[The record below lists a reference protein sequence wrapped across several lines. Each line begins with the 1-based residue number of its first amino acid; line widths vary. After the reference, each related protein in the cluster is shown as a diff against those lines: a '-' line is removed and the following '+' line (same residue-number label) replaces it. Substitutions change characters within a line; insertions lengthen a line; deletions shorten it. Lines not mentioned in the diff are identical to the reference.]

1 MTGMLTAGVLGAGFG
16 VLFLGTGSLL
26 LPVLYH
32 ALIDL
37 RLLVLSVRTPRHRAS
52 GPARTFSPRPP
63 PGARADSP
71 RGPA

>member
-1 MTGMLTAGVLGAGFG
+1 VLGAGFA
-16 VLFLGTGSLL
+16 VLFLGSGSLL

-37 RLLVLSVRTPRHRAS
+37 RLLVLAVRKPRHRAEAGP
-52 GPARTFSPRPP
+52 GPARSFSPRRP
-63 PGARADSP
+63 PGAPADSP

>member
-1 MTGMLTAGVLGAGFG
+1 
-16 VLFLGTGSLL
+16 
-26 LPVLYH
+26 VLYH
-32 ALIDL
+32 LLIDL
-37 RLLVLSVRTPRHRAS
+37 RLLVLSVRTPRHRA